1 MNSEELIAR
10 LEVRSHDGGFRV
22 TARESANLEFKLLL
36 DLNSF
41 KKCLKT
47 IAAFSNQ
54 SGGTIVF
61 GIRDRPRDLVGIGN
75 ADLDEGLQSEQLV
88 RNIVPCP
95 QTHYFTFE
103 MHGMNFAA
111 IHVFPVSKPPAIAI
125 RDLSG
130 EGGVGQI
137 LTQGMIY
144 RQRRGQTS
152 AISGEEF
159 SQLLAH
165 RDSLIRAEIFG
176 FLARGRD
183 IGFDKAVV
191 ADTRQTE
198 GEDGEVTFFL
208 PADAASQ
215 LNIVDR
221 ARLVESEGA
230 PAYEIRGNVQL
241 TVPSEDDPRIPMR
254 AAESAEAIRGE
265 LEDVF
270 WNGFPWT
277 HSHLKRAS
285 GHLGFWQVADGDNV
299 NTGRET
305 LTGTTIYFQSGRD
318 AVANWARQNPDDFI
332 EAVGS
337 AATRTAW
344 LDLRQDA
351 QTD

>member
-10 LEVRSHDGGFRV
+10 LDVRPHNGGFRV
-22 TARESANLEFKLLL
+22 TARESGNLEFKLLL
-36 DLNSF
+36 DLRSF

-61 GIRDRPRDLVGIGN
+61 GIRDRPRDLIGIGN
-75 ADLDEGLQSEQLV
+75 ADLDEGLQSEHLV

-95 QTHYFTFE
+95 QTLYFTFE
-103 MHGMNFAA
+103 LHGMNFAA
-111 IHVFPVSKPPAIAI
+111 VHVYPLSKPPAIAI
-125 RDLSG
+125 RDLPDD
-130 EGGVGQI
+130 GGAGHI

-144 RQRRGQTS
+144 HRRRGQTS

-165 RDSLIRAEIFG
+165 RDELIRAEIFG
-176 FLARGRD
+176 FLSRGRD

-191 ADTRQTE
+191 ADTRRTE

-208 PADAASQ
+208 PAEAASQ

-221 ARLVESEGA
+221 ARLVENEGA

-241 TVPSEDDPRIPMR
+241 TVPNENDPRVPMR
-254 AAESAEAIRGE
+254 AAESADAMRDELEAI
-265 LEDVF
+265 F
-270 WNGFPWT
+270 WDGFPWT
-277 HSHLKRAS
+277 HAHLKRACD
-285 GHLGFWQVADGDNV
+285 HLGFWQNADGDRV

-305 LTGTTIYFQSGRD
+305 LTGTTIYYQNGRH
-318 AVANWARQNPDDFI
+318 AVANWAKQNPDDFV

-337 AATRTAW
+337 VATRTEW
-344 LDLRQDA
+344 LRRRQDA
-351 QTD
+351 QAG